1 MEYNNIKDIL
11 GKYWA
16 GETDLQEESTLKNYF
31 SSADVH
37 PSLTQ
42 YKPLFSYFQEAKEEV
57 HLDSIEAAVMEQIQH
72 KAVPTQ
78 AKVISLGRILKV
90 AAAVLVLMGATY
102 FVYDNMGTGGSEV
115 AETNSLP
122 SPIEDR
128 IKNYQAD
135 EAKEAYLEL
144 KAALAL
150 VSNKIDNGKQQ
161 AIKGISRTKS
171 ISIMK

>member
-1 MEYNNIKDIL
+1 MEYNNIKDL
-11 GKYWA
+11 LEKYWA
-16 GETDLQEESTLKNYF
+16 GETDLQEESTLKHYF

-102 FVYDNMGTGGSEV
+102 FVYDNMGTGGSEMADSQRV
-115 AETNSLP
+115 KILDEENESL
-122 SPIEDR
+122 
-128 IKNYQAD
+128 
-135 EAKEAYLEL
+135 EAYLEL

-150 VSNKIDNGKQQ
+150 VSNKIDDGKQE
-161 AIKGISRTKS
+161 AIKSISRTKS

>member
-1 MEYNNIKDIL
+1 MEYKNIKDLIE
-11 GKYWA
+11 KYWA
-16 GETDLQEESTLKNYF
+16 GETDLQEESTLKTYF

-72 KAVPTQ
+72 KAVPTE
-78 AKVISLGRILKV
+78 AKVISIGRILKV
-90 AAAVLVLMGATY
+90 AAAVLVLMGATTFFY
-102 FVYDNMGTGGSEV
+102 KQIMTNESERIVVYDEESEK
-115 AETNSLP
+115 L
-122 SPIEDR
+122 
-128 IKNYQAD
+128 
-135 EAKEAYLEL
+135 EAYLEL

-161 AIKGISRTKS
+161 AIKGLSRTKT
-171 ISIMK
+171 ISIIK

>member
-1 MEYNNIKDIL
+1 MEYNNIKDLIE
-11 GKYWA
+11 KYWA
-16 GETDLQEESTLKNYF
+16 GETDLQEESTLKTYF

-72 KAVPTQ
+72 KAVPTP

-90 AAAVLVLMGATY
+90 AAAVLVLMGATTFFY
-102 FVYDNMGTGGSEV
+102 NQIVKNNAERVVIYDDDESEK
-115 AETNSLP
+115 L
-122 SPIEDR
+122 
-128 IKNYQAD
+128 
-135 EAKEAYLEL
+135 EAYLEL

-150 VSNKIDNGKQQ
+150 VSNKIDDGKQQ
-161 AIKGISRTKS
+161 AIKGLSRTKA
-171 ISIMK
+171 ISILK